1 MALPQDTAGVAVP
14 YRDRMN
20 DTDFAVAPAPA
31 HERGDGAVLRRAPL
45 AEIDPR
51 TLYLLVMLRQ
61 DVFAMEQ
68 GATDADLDGRDLE
81 STTTLMWIEVPGPAA
96 TSCGLERE
104 PVAHLRILPGE
115 DRAAGILRIGRVAV
129 RADHRRGGLG
139 RRLMRAAL
147 EHIEEKAPA
156 TEVHIDAQA
165 YLEQWYASMGFETVS
180 EMFME
185 AGIEHVA
192 MVRRPARA

>member
-1 MALPQDTAGVAVP
+1 MP

-20 DTDFAVAPAPA
+20 DTDFADAPAPA
-31 HERGDGAVLRRAPL
+31 PETGDDAVLRRAPL

-51 TLYLLVMLRQ
+51 TLYLLAKLRQ
-61 DVFAMEQ
+61 DVFSLEQ
-68 GATDADLDGRDLE
+68 RATDPDLDGRDLE

-147 EHIEEKAPA
+147 EHIEEKTPA

-192 MVRRPARA
+192 MVRRPSRA